1 MDTYVFII
9 IVGIAIVLALIL
21 PHFLRQQRH
30 QHELRALK
38 KAIKDR
44 GKQAVLEEID
54 IKISDKLTYIATLD
68 ANAGAIYGAGGDEVM
83 DMAHRE
89 LRSLKRSRDIAAN
102 YRE

>member
-1 MDTYVFII
+1 MDTYVFIV
-9 IVGIAIVLALIL
+9 IVAIAIALALIL
-21 PHFLRQQRH
+21 PHFLRQQLHR
-30 QHELRALK
+30 QELRFLE
-38 KAIKDR
+38 KAIKER

-54 IKISDKLTYIATLD
+54 NKISDKLTYIAKLD

-89 LRSLKRSRDIAAN
+89 LRSLKQSRDIAAN